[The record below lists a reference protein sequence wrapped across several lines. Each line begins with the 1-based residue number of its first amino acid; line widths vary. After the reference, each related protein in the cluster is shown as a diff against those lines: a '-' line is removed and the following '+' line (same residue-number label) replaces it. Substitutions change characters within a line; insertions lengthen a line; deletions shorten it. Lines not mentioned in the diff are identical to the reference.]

1 MEIMAPRARQFFLA
15 LTFATAPMSAAAA
28 QCPDGSPP
36 PCRSA
41 PVATAPRRVNPPLD
55 DRTWIVVPFDN
66 LARNQEVDWL
76 RGASVNLL
84 YLDMSRWRD
93 IRVIDDERVAD
104 LIRETPEA
112 GNAQTLSLNAGL
124 AVAKRAGAGRLVM
137 GDLLKLGSRTA
148 VTAKIFNVRTGQR
161 LRSVSEQTAVQ
172 DSVMPM
178 FGKLAQKILNVAPPQ
193 GAQIGALG
201 TTSVAAYQEYV
212 AGLAALNSF
221 DLREA
226 HRRLDQALA
235 HDSTFALAHYKM
247 AIVIGWEDPS
257 NLERRK
263 HAEAANRFMT
273 GLPARERALIAGV
286 VQQSQG
292 DWTRACDTY
301 RSLLGADSLDVEV
314 WYGLGECLY
323 HDNTAELV
331 GGDSTRPRF
340 RADWNASI
348 RAFERVLQLDP
359 TYHLAFQHMLDIL
372 TVERHSAGCLRADNS
387 PRCNHFYHA
396 FLIASGDTLIH
407 TPVVLPGDSVKFRQQ
422 AEEYVRTRSRLRN
435 LRRAQAAANAWLQSN
450 PSEGRAHLALAL
462 VHMQLGNTA
471 AADAEFSRSSSQGSP
486 IEELRRMLA
495 RMEVAVKLGRAAEA
509 IRIYDSVRTAPAQI
523 SLAAGPTGA
532 ATLGA
537 ILGSY
542 GPMFGRIEVFDSI
555 IVKQMTAGG
564 LAPSFITFQRH
575 AFRGA
580 LGAPTDSLEI
590 VERAAFDQFAATRGL
605 QAATR
610 AFGPALYYG
619 LRARRTAW
627 LPIDTTLK
635 DQRLQ
640 LPIAVMRGDTAGL
653 RRQAR
658 GLDSLITVA
667 IQSAGSDSGFAT
679 MAADA
684 YLLLRDSAA
693 ALSVLRRS
701 LDTLTATTILMPL
714 QNQGSNAAFFY
725 PRQMLLRADLAA
737 ALGFR
742 DEARTWYRR
751 FIDLWAT
758 AQPELQPVVERARRA
773 LAALGGD

>member
-1 MEIMAPRARQFFLA
+1 MEIMALRPRHLFFA
-15 LTFATAPMSAAAA
+15 FTFATTPVAAAVA

-41 PVATAPRRVNPPLD
+41 QVATAPRRVNPPLD

-193 GAQIGALG
+193 GAQVGALG
-201 TTSVAAYQEYV
+201 TASVAAYQEYV

-257 NLERRK
+257 NLERRR

-273 GLPARERALIAGV
+273 GLPARERALIAGI

-301 RSLLGADSLDVEV
+301 RGMLKADSLDVEV

-331 GGDSTRPRF
+331 GGDSTKARF

-387 PRCNHFYHA
+387 PKCNHFYHA
-396 FLIASGDTLIH
+396 FLIASGDTLVH
-407 TPVVLPGDSVKFRQQ
+407 TPVVLPADSVKFRLQ
-422 AEEYVRTRSRLRN
+422 AEEYVRTRSRQRN
-435 LRRAQAAANAWLQSN
+435 LRRAQAAATAWIQSS
-450 PSEGRAHLALAL
+450 PSESRAHHALAL
-462 VHMQLGNTA
+462 VLMQLGNTA
-471 AADAEFSRSSSQGSP
+471 AADAEFARASSQGAP
-486 IEELRRMLA
+486 VEELRRLLA
-495 RMEVAVKLGRAAEA
+495 RMEVAVKLNRAQEA
-509 IRIYDSVRTAPAQI
+509 LRIYDSVRAAPAQVT
-523 SLAAGPTGA
+523 LASGPTGA

-537 ILGSY
+537 LVGSY
-542 GPMFGRIEVFDSI
+542 GPMFGRIAEFDSI
-555 IVKQMTAGG
+555 IVKQMSAGG
-564 LAPSFITFQRH
+564 LQTYFIDFQRQ
-575 AFRGA
+575 AFRA
-580 LGAPTDSLEI
+580 AIGAPRDSFEI
-590 VERAAFDQFAATRGL
+590 AERAAFDQLSAARGA
-605 QAATR
+605 QVATKTI
-610 AFGPALYYG
+610 GPALYFA
-619 LRARRTAW
+619 LRAPRSAW
-627 LPIDTTLK
+627 PPIDTTLR
-635 DQRLQ
+635 DARLQ
-640 LPIAVMRGDTAGL
+640 APIAAMRGDTAGV

-658 GLDSLITVA
+658 ILDSLVTVQ
-667 IQSAGSDSGFAT
+667 IQSSGADSGFAT

-684 YLLLRDSAA
+684 YLFARDSAA

-701 LDTLTATTILMPL
+701 LDTLMATTVLMPL

-725 PRQMLLRADLAA
+725 PRQMLLRAELAA

-742 DEARTWYRR
+742 DEARTWYKR
-751 FIDLWAT
+751 FIDIWAT
-758 AQPELQPVVERARRA
+758 AQPELQPIVARARKA
-773 LAALGGD
+773 YADLGGT